1 MRCKELASEEQ
12 ALFGAGAGPEDRAL
26 RGRNPSAEAGAET
39 AGAEPSGSR
48 LFQGGLPDGRNAE
61 NPGGC
66 GGQRPPLQ
74 WITWIASVFHRNR
87 VEVGRD
93 RAFRE

>member
-1 MRCKELASEEQ
+1 MLASEEQ

-48 LFQGGLPDGRNAE
+48 LFQGGLPDGSNAE

-66 GGQRPPLQ
+66 GGQRPPLLS
-74 WITWIASVFHRNR
+74 ITSTANVFHNNR
-87 VEVGRD
+87 AEDGPD
-93 RAFRE
+93 PLFRE